1 MWLALASLPIA
12 IYPCSEDRD
21 LKKNRTELWLD
32 RHYDPYSGELLGGN
46 DEYDDEFNQ
55 WMM

>member
-1 MWLALASLPIA
+1 MISTALTDIE
-12 IYPCSEDRD
+12 IE
-21 LKKNRTELWLD
+21 KWLD
-32 RHYDPYSGELLGGN
+32 YHFDPYSGELLGGN

>member
-1 MWLALASLPIA
+1 MSFPNTISTALMDI
-12 IYPCSEDRD
+12 
-21 LKKNRTELWLD
+21 KQELWLD

>member
-1 MWLALASLPIA
+1 MSFPNTISTALMDIKQ
-12 IYPCSEDRD
+12 EQ
-21 LKKNRTELWLD
+21 WLD

>member
-1 MWLALASLPIA
+1 MSFPNTISTALMDI
-12 IYPCSEDRD
+12 
-21 LKKNRTELWLD
+21 ELEKLLD

-55 WMM
+55 WML